1 MHTKGKLVIRNNYA
15 TGVEPKD
22 YLQWIDADTEDGGQ
36 SICDI
41 CGIDAE
47 ANENAKRIVLS
58 WNSHDKLL
66 EALKLAKK
74 YAIGDFTEEDLVQV
88 CDKIDAAI
96 AAAEG
101 GA

>member
-47 ANENAKRIVLS
+47 ANENAKRIVLC

-66 EALKLAKK
+66 EALKDIAENSSCIMACAVARG
-74 YAIGDFTEEDLVQV
+74 AIEE
-88 CDKIDAAI
+88 
-96 AAAEG
+96 AEEH
-101 GA
+101 